1 MPIYISSECLG
12 FTFISLFKFTQISFA
27 FVELKNKSKV
37 LCWVF
42 PLGIFSSQGV
52 LLRLAT
58 FLLADRLQ
66 HTAQIWL
73 LPKGFGRPWVWVP
86 HTLLLLKYSKFV
98 CRWCYSE
105 PFLMRKKCTGSW
117 KHISRNFFP
126 STRTSSS
133 HLQSLSGIL
142 SISVVLAKSP
152 LHWEIVTHFTGE
164 QTQCCTNF
172 VYWASD
178 MTRYKSA
185 TKVQMKCDMSKT
197 HGGASII

>member
-12 FTFISLFKFTQISFA
+12 FMFISLFKFTQISFA
-27 FVELKNKSKV
+27 FVESKNKSKV
-37 LCWVF
+37 LCWVL
-42 PLGIFSSQGV
+42 PLGIFSSQRV

-58 FLLADRLQ
+58 FLLADQLQ
-66 HTAQIWL
+66 HTHTAHQN
-73 LPKGFGRPWVWVP
+73 KFDCFRVWVP
-86 HTLLLLKYSKFV
+86 HTHLLLKYSKFV

-117 KHISRNFFP
+117 IHISRNFFP

-164 QTQCCTNF
+164 QTHWCMNF
-172 VYWASD
+172 EYWASD
-178 MTRYKSA
+178 MTRYKST
-185 TKVQMKCDMSKT
+185 TKVQKKCDMRKT
-197 HGGASII
+197 HGVASII